1 MADSE
6 RFNIDLPPSFKFRKG
21 TPEEKE
27 KQLEE
32 YTDKLTIALDEMFKR
47 LFNRL
52 LP

>member
-1 MADSE
+1 MSE
-6 RFNIDLPPSFKFRKG
+6 QFNIDLPPPFKFRKG
-21 TPEEKE
+21 TQEERD

-32 YTDKLTIALDEMFKR
+32 YIAKLTIALDEMFKR